1 MRKFFAIL
9 TVLVLA
15 ISLIPLFSAS
25 AQTGIE
31 GPASCC
37 KLRRAVKVDGDTC
50 AKGTVVAEEASGNC
64 LLNGVET
71 PITCG
76 GMAKWGIFCTINT
89 LNTVTDYIFIVLIAL
104 VMIFVI
110 MGAFNIL
117 LSQGDPEKVKTGQN
131 YIVYAAAGLAVAL
144 LARAVPPLIKT
155 IMGV

>member
-1 MRKFFAIL
+1 MKKIIVVL
-9 TVLVLA
+9 TVLTLIVLLVPF
-15 ISLIPLFSAS
+15 SSAS
-25 AQTGIE
+25 AQE
-31 GPASCC
+31 GPKSCC
-37 KLRRAVKVDGDTC
+37 KLRRTVTVDGLNCGSGCLVHEEGAECDLT
-50 AKGTVVAEEASGNC
+50 GT
-64 LLNGVET
+64 GVG
-71 PITCG
+71 CN
-76 GMAKWGIFCTINT
+76 ADCVKNQKWGIFCTINT

-144 LARAVPPLIKT
+144 LARAVPPLVKT